1 MRLNIE
7 MLDLRGCRN
16 VTNYEICS
24 NEDCGCKKKSTVQ
37 YELLKNLPGLNSGSI
52 YTRAQ
57 PNSNLFLPNGMSPAI
72 MSDHLKF
79 TEEYIKAMPAWFQVK
94 EKAVCECKEYI
105 DMADRALKDS
115 GAYITK
121 LEVALCY
128 YSRRD
133 HSSLINHKEI
143 VRGFFLKDG
152 CGYANVQPWAVAE
165 EALKMEVASQ

>member
-1 MRLNIE
+1 MSNQ
-7 MLDLRGCRN
+7 
-16 VTNYEICS
+16 YEICS
-24 NEDCGCKKKSTVQ
+24 NEECGCKKKSTTQ
-37 YELLKNLPGLNSGSI
+37 YELLKNLPGLNSGAI

-105 DMADRALKDS
+105 DLTEQALKDS

-121 LEVALCY
+121 LEVALSY
-128 YSRRD
+128 YSRRG
-133 HSSLINHKEI
+133 HWSPVPGLGSSGYI
-143 VRGFFLKDG
+143 LKDG

-165 EALKMEVASQ
+165 EALKVEVASQ